1 MSKNLNDINNNNKSE
16 NKKENITNK
25 SINNLNI
32 NNPIKNYVSEQLIFF
47 KEDILKELKQ
57 LETQMTLK
65 YKAEKN
71 KNDAKIIKMEDTIE
85 SLSKNFEI
93 ISSSINKDN
102 TLHAKIEKFSELFPK
117 LEETVNTHE
126 LKIKNSTK
134 KFTEDIYNL
143 DNKITENIFYPLI
156 IGPKGKYK
164 TFHEFI
170 DFVLFNINNLLV
182 FKEKT
187 NSLLKDLKNKT
198 EANIKN
204 LKVNLDYQTKNCNAF
219 TSSSIKESE
228 LKINNAWNEN
238 LNFEIKKINQNFEN
252 YKKNLEEKI
261 LDINKKLQK
270 IEENFEKIETEK
282 KEKSRLNKDIEKY
295 QNEKSTK
302 YFLGSRR
309 TTSIIKQYIEGNLKD
324 NQLVFKRRTS
334 FDKNLSESNDTNNKV
349 NIKNSN
355 KTIINN
361 KNKRNKSSIFNL
373 IKNRRS
379 TKSEFK
385 NEKLYEEKSSVSE
398 TSEKENN
405 TELRKSSIKEEINK
419 ILINNVKTYNALKKL
434 EVGKDQYISSFLRL
448 LYPESI
454 VTPNKS
460 SNNINNKIQLIK
472 DNENIPF
479 KKDLY
484 ITNSKERESL
494 HLLKNNS
501 QPLLNSANIKN
512 NNEIVDIND
521 ILSPFKKQNKE
532 NFLPV
537 KIMNKNQ
544 KNQNKINRN
553 KALMSLTFKPNST
566 DKIFLN
572 NNNKDQNQKNVNDI
586 FKKQNQNEK
595 INKSQYN
602 KVNMNFSDFQENNK
616 EKDKQK
622 MKKIFNDLKDVIQED
637 EKFLIKKRFANYGY
651 NKDII
656 FYIDKKE
663 VFCNNDENKN
673 NIFKVNNKGLK
684 VRPNSKSLKNNNI

>member
-71 KNDAKIIKMEDTIE
+71 KNDTKIIKMEDTIE
-85 SLSKNFEI
+85 SLSKNLEI

-102 TLHAKIEKFSELFPK
+102 TLHAKIENLSELFPK

-126 LKIKNSTK
+126 LKLKNSTK

-198 EANIKN
+198 ETNIKN

-479 KKDLY
+479 NKDLY

>member
-71 KNDAKIIKMEDTIE
+71 KNDAKIIKMEETIE

-156 IGPKGKYK
+156 IGPKGRYK

-479 KKDLY
+479 NKDLY

-616 EKDKQK
+616 EKDKQ

-684 VRPNSKSLKNNNI
+684 VRPNSKSFKKQ

>member
-71 KNDAKIIKMEDTIE
+71 KNDAKIIKMEEIIE

-102 TLHAKIEKFSELFPK
+102 TLHAKIENLSELFPK

-126 LKIKNSTK
+126 LKLKNSTK

-156 IGPKGKYK
+156 IGPKGRYK

-479 KKDLY
+479 NKDLY

-684 VRPNSKSLKNNNI
+684 VRPNSKSFKKQ

>member
-32 NNPIKNYVSEQLIFF
+32 NKPMKNYVSEQLIFF

-71 KNDAKIIKMEDTIE
+71 KNDTKIIKMEETIE

-102 TLHAKIEKFSELFPK
+102 TLHAKIEKLSELFPK

-126 LKIKNSTK
+126 LKLKNSTK

-156 IGPKGKYK
+156 IGPKGRYK

-385 NEKLYEEKSSVSE
+385 NEKLYEEKSSVCE

-479 KKDLY
+479 NKDLY

-572 NNNKDQNQKNVNDI
+572 NNNKDQNQKNVND
-586 FKKQNQNEK
+586 FLKKQNQNEK

-684 VRPNSKSLKNNNI
+684 VRPNSKSFKKQ

>member
-65 YKAEKN
+65 YKVEKN
-71 KNDAKIIKMEDTIE
+71 KNDAKIIKMEETIE

-156 IGPKGKYK
+156 IGPKGRYK

-187 NSLLKDLKNKT
+187 NSLLKDLKNKIET
-198 EANIKN
+198 NIKN

-479 KKDLY
+479 NKDLY

-572 NNNKDQNQKNVNDI
+572 NNNKDQNQKNVND
-586 FKKQNQNEK
+586 FLKKQNQNEK

-684 VRPNSKSLKNNNI
+684 VRPNSKSFKKQ

>member
-102 TLHAKIEKFSELFPK
+102 TLHAKIENLSELFPK

-134 KFTEDIYNL
+134 KFTEDIDNL

-479 KKDLY
+479 NKDLY

-684 VRPNSKSLKNNNI
+684 IRPNSKSFKKQ

>member
-71 KNDAKIIKMEDTIE
+71 KNDAKIIKMEETIE

-102 TLHAKIEKFSELFPK
+102 TLHAKIENLSELFPK

-126 LKIKNSTK
+126 LKLKNSTK

-479 KKDLY
+479 NKDLY

-572 NNNKDQNQKNVNDI
+572 NNNKEQNQKNVNDFI
-586 FKKQNQNEK
+586 KKQNQNEK

-684 VRPNSKSLKNNNI
+684 VRPNSKSFKKQ

>member
-71 KNDAKIIKMEDTIE
+71 KNDAKIIKMEETIE

-102 TLHAKIEKFSELFPK
+102 TLHAKIEKLSELFPK

-126 LKIKNSTK
+126 LKLKNSTK

-156 IGPKGKYK
+156 IGPKGRYK

-472 DNENIPF
+472 DNENIPYN
-479 KKDLY
+479 KDLY

-572 NNNKDQNQKNVNDI
+572 NNNKDQNQKNVNDN

-684 VRPNSKSLKNNNI
+684 VRPNSKSFKKQ

>member
-71 KNDAKIIKMEDTIE
+71 KNDAKIIKMEETIE

-102 TLHAKIEKFSELFPK
+102 TLHAKIEKLSELFPK

-198 EANIKN
+198 ETNIKN

-479 KKDLY
+479 NKDLY

-684 VRPNSKSLKNNNI
+684 VRPNSKSFKKQ

>member
-71 KNDAKIIKMEDTIE
+71 KNDAKIIKMEETIE

-102 TLHAKIEKFSELFPK
+102 TLHAKIENLSELFPK

-479 KKDLY
+479 NKDLY

-684 VRPNSKSLKNNNI
+684 VRPNSKSFKKQ

>member
-126 LKIKNSTK
+126 LKLKNSTK

-385 NEKLYEEKSSVSE
+385 NQKLYEEKSSVSE

-479 KKDLY
+479 NKDLY

-572 NNNKDQNQKNVNDI
+572 NNNKEQNQKNVNDI

-684 VRPNSKSLKNNNI
+684 VRPNSKSFKKQ

>member
-71 KNDAKIIKMEDTIE
+71 KNDTKIIKMEETIE

-102 TLHAKIEKFSELFPK
+102 TLHAKIEKLSELFPK

-134 KFTEDIYNL
+134 KFTEDIDNL

-156 IGPKGKYK
+156 IGPKGRYK

-479 KKDLY
+479 NKDLY

-684 VRPNSKSLKNNNI
+684 VRPNSKSFKKQ

>member
-102 TLHAKIEKFSELFPK
+102 TLHAKIEKLSELFPK

-126 LKIKNSTK
+126 LKLKNSTK

-479 KKDLY
+479 NKDLY

-602 KVNMNFSDFQENNK
+602 KINMNFSDFQENNK

-684 VRPNSKSLKNNNI
+684 VRPNSKSFKKQ

>member
-32 NNPIKNYVSEQLIFF
+32 NNTIKNYVSEQLIFF

-71 KNDAKIIKMEDTIE
+71 KNDAKIMKMEETIE
-85 SLSKNFEI
+85 SLSKNLEI

-102 TLHAKIEKFSELFPK
+102 TLHAKIEKLSELFPK

-134 KFTEDIYNL
+134 KFTEDIDNL

-479 KKDLY
+479 NKDLY

-512 NNEIVDIND
+512 KNEIVDIND

-572 NNNKDQNQKNVNDI
+572 NNNKDQNQKNVND
-586 FKKQNQNEK
+586 FLKKQNQNEK

-684 VRPNSKSLKNNNI
+684 VRPNSKSFKKQ

>member
-71 KNDAKIIKMEDTIE
+71 KNDAKIIKMEETIE

-102 TLHAKIEKFSELFPK
+102 TLHAKIEKLSELFPK

-126 LKIKNSTK
+126 LKLKNSTK

-187 NSLLKDLKNKT
+187 NSLLKDLKNKIET
-198 EANIKN
+198 NIKN

-479 KKDLY
+479 NKDLY

-684 VRPNSKSLKNNNI
+684 VRPNSKSFKKQ

>member
-71 KNDAKIIKMEDTIE
+71 KNDAKIIKMEETIE

-102 TLHAKIEKFSELFPK
+102 TLHAKIEKLSELFPK

-126 LKIKNSTK
+126 LKLKNSTK

-156 IGPKGKYK
+156 IGPKGRYK

-479 KKDLY
+479 NKDLY

-572 NNNKDQNQKNVNDI
+572 NNNKAQNQKNVNDN

-684 VRPNSKSLKNNNI
+684 VRPNSKSFKKQ

>member
-71 KNDAKIIKMEDTIE
+71 KNDAKIIKMEETIE

-102 TLHAKIEKFSELFPK
+102 TLHAKIEKLSELFPK

-479 KKDLY
+479 NKDLY

-684 VRPNSKSLKNNNI
+684 VRPNSKSFKKQ

>member
-32 NNPIKNYVSEQLIFF
+32 TNPIKNYVSEQLIFF

-71 KNDAKIIKMEDTIE
+71 KNDAKIIKMEETIE

-102 TLHAKIEKFSELFPK
+102 TLHAKIEKLSELFPK

-126 LKIKNSTK
+126 LKLKNSTK

-156 IGPKGKYK
+156 IGPKGRYK

-187 NSLLKDLKNKT
+187 NSLMKDLKNKT
-198 EANIKN
+198 ETNIKN

-479 KKDLY
+479 NKDLY

-622 MKKIFNDLKDVIQED
+622 MKKIFNDLKDVIQQD

-684 VRPNSKSLKNNNI
+684 VRPNSKSFKKQ

>member
-71 KNDAKIIKMEDTIE
+71 KNDAKIIKMEETIE

-102 TLHAKIEKFSELFPK
+102 TLHAKIEKLSELFPK

-126 LKIKNSTK
+126 LKLKNSTK

-156 IGPKGKYK
+156 IGPKGRYK

-309 TTSIIKQYIEGNLKD
+309 TTSIIKQYIDGNLKD

-379 TKSEFK
+379 KKSEFK

-479 KKDLY
+479 NKDLY

-684 VRPNSKSLKNNNI
+684 VRPNSKSFKKQ

>member
-102 TLHAKIEKFSELFPK
+102 TLHAKIEKLSELFPK

-126 LKIKNSTK
+126 LKLKNSTK

-156 IGPKGKYK
+156 IGPKGRYK

-479 KKDLY
+479 NKDLY

-684 VRPNSKSLKNNNI
+684 VRPNSKSFKKQ

>member
-71 KNDAKIIKMEDTIE
+71 KNDAKIIKMEETIE

-102 TLHAKIEKFSELFPK
+102 TLHAKIENLSELFPK

-126 LKIKNSTK
+126 LKLKNSTK

-156 IGPKGKYK
+156 IGPKGRYK

-270 IEENFEKIETEK
+270 IEENFEKIENEK

-479 KKDLY
+479 NKDLY

-684 VRPNSKSLKNNNI
+684 VRPNSKSFKKQ

>member
-71 KNDAKIIKMEDTIE
+71 KNDAKIIKMEETIE

-102 TLHAKIEKFSELFPK
+102 TLHAKIEKLSELFPK

-126 LKIKNSTK
+126 LKLKNSTK

-156 IGPKGKYK
+156 IGPKGRYK

-479 KKDLY
+479 NKDLY

-586 FKKQNQNEK
+586 LKKQNQNEK

-684 VRPNSKSLKNNNI
+684 VRPNSKSFKKQ

>member
-71 KNDAKIIKMEDTIE
+71 KNDAKIIKMEEIIE

-102 TLHAKIEKFSELFPK
+102 TLHAKIEKLSELFPK

-156 IGPKGKYK
+156 IGPKGRYK

-479 KKDLY
+479 NKDLY

-684 VRPNSKSLKNNNI
+684 VRPNSKSFKKQ

>member
-71 KNDAKIIKMEDTIE
+71 KNDAKIIKMEETIE

-102 TLHAKIEKFSELFPK
+102 TLHAKIENLSELFPK

-156 IGPKGKYK
+156 IGPKGRYK

-479 KKDLY
+479 NKDLY

-684 VRPNSKSLKNNNI
+684 VRPNSKSFKKQ

>member
-71 KNDAKIIKMEDTIE
+71 KNDTKIIKMEDTIE
-85 SLSKNFEI
+85 SLNKNFEI

-102 TLHAKIEKFSELFPK
+102 TLHAKIENLSELFPK

-156 IGPKGKYK
+156 IGPKGRYK

-479 KKDLY
+479 NKDLY

-684 VRPNSKSLKNNNI
+684 VRPNSKSFKKQ

>member
-71 KNDAKIIKMEDTIE
+71 KNDAKIIKMEETIE

-102 TLHAKIEKFSELFPK
+102 TLHAKIEKLSELFPK

-479 KKDLY
+479 NKDLY

-572 NNNKDQNQKNVNDI
+572 NNNKDQNQKNVNDFI
-586 FKKQNQNEK
+586 KKQNQNEK

-684 VRPNSKSLKNNNI
+684 VRPNSKSFKKQ

>member
-71 KNDAKIIKMEDTIE
+71 KNDAKIIKMEETIE

-102 TLHAKIEKFSELFPK
+102 TLHAKIEKLSELFPK

-126 LKIKNSTK
+126 LKLKNSTK

-156 IGPKGKYK
+156 IGPKGRYK

-479 KKDLY
+479 NKDLY

-684 VRPNSKSLKNNNI
+684 VRPNSKSFKKQ

>member
-71 KNDAKIIKMEDTIE
+71 KNDAKIIKMEETIE

-102 TLHAKIEKFSELFPK
+102 TLHAKIENLSELFPK

-126 LKIKNSTK
+126 LKLKNSTK

-156 IGPKGKYK
+156 IGPKGRYK

-479 KKDLY
+479 NKDLY

-684 VRPNSKSLKNNNI
+684 VRPNSKSFKKQ

>member
-71 KNDAKIIKMEDTIE
+71 KNDAKIIKMEETIE

-102 TLHAKIEKFSELFPK
+102 TLHAKIEKLSELFPK

-126 LKIKNSTK
+126 LKLKNSTK

-156 IGPKGKYK
+156 IGPKGRYK

-187 NSLLKDLKNKT
+187 NSLLKDLKNKIET
-198 EANIKN
+198 NIKN

-261 LDINKKLQK
+261 LDINKKVQK

-479 KKDLY
+479 NKDLY

-572 NNNKDQNQKNVNDI
+572 NNNKDQNQKNVNDN

-684 VRPNSKSLKNNNI
+684 VRPNSKSFKKQ

>member
-71 KNDAKIIKMEDTIE
+71 KNDAKIIKMEETIE

-102 TLHAKIEKFSELFPK
+102 TLHAKIEKLSELFPK

-126 LKIKNSTK
+126 LKLKNSTK

-479 KKDLY
+479 NKDLY

-684 VRPNSKSLKNNNI
+684 VRPNSKSFKKQ

>member
-71 KNDAKIIKMEDTIE
+71 KNDAKIIKMEETIE

-102 TLHAKIEKFSELFPK
+102 TLHAKIEKLSELFLK

-126 LKIKNSTK
+126 LKLKNSTK

-156 IGPKGKYK
+156 IGPKGRYK

-187 NSLLKDLKNKT
+187 NSLLKDLKNKIET
-198 EANIKN
+198 NIKN

-261 LDINKKLQK
+261 LDINKKVQK

-479 KKDLY
+479 NKDLY

-572 NNNKDQNQKNVNDI
+572 NNNKDQNQKNVNDN

-684 VRPNSKSLKNNNI
+684 VRPNSKSFKKQ

>member
-71 KNDAKIIKMEDTIE
+71 KNDAKIIKMEETIE

-102 TLHAKIEKFSELFPK
+102 TLHAKIEKLSELFPK

-156 IGPKGKYK
+156 IGPKGRYK

-309 TTSIIKQYIEGNLKD
+309 TTSIIKQYIEGNLKND
-324 NQLVFKRRTS
+324 QLMYKRRTS

-479 KKDLY
+479 NKDLY

-684 VRPNSKSLKNNNI
+684 VRPNSKSFKKQ

>member
-71 KNDAKIIKMEDTIE
+71 KNDAKIIKMEETIE

-102 TLHAKIEKFSELFPK
+102 TLHAKIEKLSELFPK

-472 DNENIPF
+472 DNENIPYN
-479 KKDLY
+479 KDLY

-684 VRPNSKSLKNNNI
+684 VRPNSKSFKKQ